1 MAAIRAHRASLLT
14 SVLISARDAIIG
26 RAVDLPPTLLESF
39 PELRAARY
47 RRGGLPPRIG
57 GWFLGA
63 RSVAGITLWRTVF
76 LARQT
81 EIDAELLLHEL
92 AHVRQF
98 EASRAFP
105 FEYIGESLRVGYHR
119 NRFEIAAQRFAATRL
134 QAARTSSPSPGT

>member
-1 MAAIRAHRASLLT
+1 MAVGGAIGASLTSALT
-14 SVLISARDAIIG
+14 VARDAMIG
-26 RAVDLPPTLLESF
+26 RPIELPTPLLESF
-39 PELRAARY
+39 PELRSARY
-47 RRGGLPPRIG
+47 RRGGLPLRIG
-57 GWFLGA
+57 GWALGA

-76 LARQT
+76 LAPHI

-105 FEYIGESLRVGYHR
+105 FQYIGESLRVGYHR
-119 NRFEIAAQRFAATRL
+119 NRFEIAAQQFAATRL

>member
-1 MAAIRAHRASLLT
+1 MAAARAHRASLIRAL
-14 SVLISARDAIIG
+14 VMARDAILG
-26 RAVDLPPTLLESF
+26 RAIDLPAPLLESF
-39 PELRAARY
+39 PELRTARY

-76 LARQT
+76 LAPRT
-81 EIDAELLLHEL
+81 RIDAELLLHEL

-105 FEYIGESLRVGYHR
+105 FQYIGESLRVGYHR

>member
-1 MAAIRAHRASLLT
+1 MAAARAHRASLIRAL
-14 SVLISARDAIIG
+14 VMARDAILG
-26 RAVDLPPTLLESF
+26 RAIDLPSPLLESF
-39 PELRAARY
+39 PELRTARY

-76 LARQT
+76 LAPRT
-81 EIDAELLLHEL
+81 RIDAELLLHEL

-105 FEYIGESLRVGYHR
+105 FQYIGESLRVGYHR